1 MGKTYPRVIELLKNE
16 FEVKKTTKYAFCKA
30 TGINP
35 TSVERYLC
43 GISEPNQSSLEK
55 LSDYFGES
63 VEWLRGGK
71 RSKTPGWSTA
81 SEVEYCQAALANLIE
96 IYEIVPDHLKETVR
110 GYISQEL
117 DNADDVIKFHGDLP
131 SEIKYS
137 LIGLMCDAERI
148 AGLENWRGKPEVIA
162 RLEELQKNNHA
173 SPRPQRSPAKENKR
187 SRSVQ
192 ASIR

>member
-1 MGKTYPRVIELLKNE
+1 MPQGSGGKITPERIVSLLRDAVAKSSQSA
-16 FEVKKTTKYAFCKA
+16 VARD
-30 TGINP
+30 TGLTQSAVN
-35 TSVERYLC
+35 RYLK
-43 GISEPNQSSLEK
+43 GIGEPTTATLEK

-110 GYISQEL
+110 GYIWQGL
-117 DNADDVIKFHGDLP
+117 DDANDVIKFHGDLP

-137 LIGLMCDAERI
+137 LIGLMCDAEQI

-162 RLEELQKNNHA
+162 GLQKLA
-173 SPRPQRSPAKENKR
+173 KKQPRKTAPPKKPRKGE
-187 SRSVQ
+187 
-192 ASIR
+192 